1 MKSYWIVTRGHEAVL
16 ELRDVPEPTPKRD
29 EVVVR
34 VHASALNRGELFV
47 GGAVHGGPEKLGG
60 SECSGVIHALGEGV
74 TGWKVGDRVMGRA
87 RGTWA
92 PYTIMEAA
100 QILPMPARL
109 TWEQAAAIPSSF
121 LTSYEAIVRLGKLTS
136 GEWLLVLGA
145 SSGVGVGAI
154 QIAQVLGAHSIG
166 TSGSAQKLE
175 KLKSIGLEVGICTR
189 APDFSAKVREVT
201 GGKGADVALNLVGGS
216 VFPEI
221 LRSLAYQGRVAIVGY
236 VDKTFSAEID
246 LNAVHVNRYDIFGV
260 SNSKLPAN
268 QRALANRGFERDI
281 LPAIVDGRVTPLI
294 DRVFAF
300 DELPAAK
307 RHMEADAMAGKIVVR
322 VAA

>member
-1 MKSYWIVTRGHEAVL
+1 MKSFWIVTRGHEALL
-16 ELRDVPEPTPKRD
+16 ERRDVPEPAPRRG

-74 TGWKVGDRVMGRA
+74 SGWKAGDRVMGRA
-87 RGTWA
+87 RGAWA
-92 PYTIMEAA
+92 PYALMEAA
-100 QILPMPARL
+100 QVLPMPARL

-121 LTSYEAIVRLGKLTS
+121 LTSYEALVRLGRIEK
-136 GEWLLVLGA
+136 GEWMLVLGA

-166 TSGSAQKLE
+166 TSGSEQKLE
-175 KLKSIGLEVGICTR
+175 KLKSMGLNVGICTR
-189 APDFSAKVREVT
+189 SPDFSGKVRAAS
-201 GGKGADVALNLVGGS
+201 GGNGANIALNLVGAS

-236 VDKTFSAEID
+236 VDRKFSAEID
-246 LNAVHVNRYDIFGV
+246 LNAVHVNRYAIFGV
-260 SNSKLPAN
+260 SNAKLPAD
-268 QRALANRGFERDI
+268 QKALTTRAFERDI
-281 LPAIVDGRVTPLI
+281 LPALADGRITPLV
-294 DRVFAF
+294 DRVFEF

-307 RHMEADAMAGKIVVR
+307 RHMEADAMVGKIVVR